1 MPADE
6 RCQNAGVSAGFIRS
20 DNSSKLGVY
29 ASSHAAGRGVVAL
42 CVSYLAWNEEN
53 LLLKTQIRV
62 EAGSLVAEETKE
74 PLAGIT
80 HRPDCAV
87 ERRLLVEGVAVV
99 AHEARRHVDRVSAQ
113 ENRRGRVDA
122 EVAARRVRSAEAA
135 VRERRA
141 VGFALEQILTLE
153 IPLGGARLHV
163 EVKHTVVHL
172 PRLAMTNAIRRHG
185 LKPVRVH
192 ARAVGLS
199 PRQHRG
205 GYLERTKKGA
215 SRVNFI
221 MV

>member
-80 HRPDCAV
+80 HRLRGTNKHLYTMK
-87 ERRLLVEGVAVV
+87 ERQSASIGPFKTALLWQNLRIMHFFV
-99 AHEARRHVDRVSAQ
+99 RKRVW
-113 ENRRGRVDA
+113 
-122 EVAARRVRSAEAA
+122 
-135 VRERRA
+135 
-141 VGFALEQILTLE
+141 
-153 IPLGGARLHV
+153 
-163 EVKHTVVHL
+163 
-172 PRLAMTNAIRRHG
+172 
-185 LKPVRVH
+185 
-192 ARAVGLS
+192 
-199 PRQHRG
+199 
-205 GYLERTKKGA
+205 
-215 SRVNFI
+215 
-221 MV
+221 

>member
-1 MPADE
+1 MCAI
-6 RCQNAGVSAGFIRS
+6 RLRTTCFVKVRALGNAR
-20 DNSSKLGVY
+20 
-29 ASSHAAGRGVVAL
+29 R
-42 CVSYLAWNEEN
+42 
-53 LLLKTQIRV
+53 
-62 EAGSLVAEETKE
+62 
-74 PLAGIT
+74 
-80 HRPDCAV
+80 
-87 ERRLLVEGVAVV
+87 RRLVPR
-99 AHEARRHVDRVSAQ
+99 HE
-113 ENRRGRVDA
+113 RGRAVRDA
-122 EVAARRVRSAEAA
+122 QAA